1 MDKLHSNKK
10 LFGGKIGYN
19 FEFLSPNIKL
29 NFDKMQENIVN
40 LNIFERILNNLMQLV
55 NGKDCEKC
63 KNESITIIINKL
75 EKVLH
80 KYTFK
85 QLNETTMNYRN
96 ILLQNLFK
104 LIGLI
109 RDKYPE
115 VKLKSRTIEF
125 YNTELHNQDNID
137 NYSYK
142 KTLDLKS
149 LLNMGVCLNGWL
161 TRVHEQG

>member
-1 MDKLHSNKK
+1 
-10 LFGGKIGYN
+10 
-19 FEFLSPNIKL
+19 
-29 NFDKMQENIVN
+29 MQENIVN
-40 LNIFERILNNLMQLV
+40 LNIFERILNNLMLLISSK
-55 NGKDCEKC
+55 NSEKC
-63 KNESITIIINKL
+63 KNESTTAIIAKL

-104 LIGLI
+104 LIGLTK
-109 RDKYPE
+109 DKYPE
-115 VKLKSRTIEF
+115 VQLRSRTIEF
-125 YNTELHNQDNID
+125 YNEELHNQDNID

-149 LLNMGVCLNGWL
+149 LLNMGVCLNGIV
-161 TRVHEQG
+161 TRIHEQR